1 MSKSWIQKYESTR
14 PNIMGSAW
22 EFPESLN
29 VGGVDYEIR
38 TDYRA
43 VLDIL
48 AALNDPELTETDPQ
62 DTAYMQSRVIME
74 IMFPDS
80 DSIPMEHWQEA
91 IEKVCAFIDMGI
103 TDERKRPKTMD
114 WEQDAPIIIPAIN
127 KVLNC
132 EIRAQKHIHW
142 WTFMGAYM
150 EIGESLFSNII
161 HIRQKKA
168 KGKKLEKWEQE
179 FYNENKLLI
188 DFKQKSSRSEEE
200 KEALR
205 NYFGFSKK

>member
-1 MSKSWIQKYESTR
+1 
-14 PNIMGSAW
+14 MGSAW
-22 EFPESLN
+22 EFPTSLN
-29 VGGVDYEIR
+29 VSGVDYEIR
-38 TDYRA
+38 TDYRV
-43 VLDIL
+43 VLDLL
-48 AALNDPELTETDPQ
+48 AALNDPELKEADPQ

-74 IMFPDS
+74 IMYPDC
-80 DSIPMEHWQEA
+80 DNVPAEHWTEA
-91 IEKVCAFIDMGI
+91 IEKVCEFIDMGI

-150 EIGESLFSNII
+150 EIGESLFSNVI

-179 FYNENKLLI
+179 FYSENKSLI
-188 DFKQKSSRSEEE
+188 DFKQKNSRSEEE

-205 NYFGFSKK
+205 NYFGYWKK